1 MNWYTTAE
9 AAERLGITAGR
20 VRQLVVKHKSN
31 PQLVKAVKG
40 KNLIS
45 EALLRKLAPS
55 GSKARQATEEPYSEL
70 LSLENGLHQLPDGR
84 LIQVFTSEEY
94 RELESAL
101 IKLKEITAQ
110 IAQERERREYLE
122 ELQRHYQQSLTTAL
136 ELVKIAQGNSLQRNA
151 IEAKEKGLYYSRKT
165 D

>member
-1 MNWYTTAE
+1 MKWYTTGE

-45 EALLRKLAPS
+45 EALLRELAPS
-55 GSKARQATEEPYSEL
+55 GSKTRQATEDPYSEL
-70 LSLENGLHQLPDGR
+70 GSLENGLHQLPDGR

-136 ELVKIAQGNSLQRNA
+136 ELIKIAQGNSLQRNA
-151 IEAKEKGLYYSRKT
+151 IEAKEKGVLQP
-165 D
+165 